1 MDQTAKIFRVNC
13 RMRPVHTFSIAARDE
28 TNGDFGVAV
37 ASKFLAVGSVV
48 PWVQAGVGAVATQSF
63 ANTSFGTG
71 ALERL
76 RGGANLESIAATFA
90 QNDKE
95 YQMRQYGMVAADGSS
110 FTFTGSSCHA
120 WAGGR
125 TGRNFAAQGNLLTGP
140 EVVDALA
147 DVFSTSSLPFPE
159 RLLAAL
165 LAADRAGGDA
175 RGRQSAALY
184 IARERGG
191 YAEFNDRYIDLRAD
205 DHPDPVLE
213 LQRLLSIHRLLFE
226 RPNPNAL
233 LELKGE
239 IATRVL
245 NILKR
250 AGRLESSTWN
260 ETAQAQLNDLAGME
274 NLEERF
280 TKPGF
285 IDPVALD
292 YLDRKYEIPPKPIA
306 QSS

>member
-1 MDQTAKIFRVNC
+1 
-13 RMRPVHTFSIAARDE
+13 MRSINTFSIVARDE
-28 TNGDFGVAV
+28 TNGDLGVAV

-48 PWVQAGVGAVATQSF
+48 PWVRAGVGAVATQSY

-76 RGGANLESIAATFA
+76 QSGTDLESIAAVFA

-125 TGRNFAAQGNLLTGP
+125 TGQNFAAQGNLLTGP

-147 DVFSTSSLPFPE
+147 DVFLTSSLPLPE

-191 YAEFNDRYIDLRAD
+191 YAELNDRYIDLRVD
-205 DHPDPVLE
+205 EHPDPVPE

-226 RPNPNAL
+226 RPNENAL
-233 LELKGE
+233 LELKDE
-239 IATRVL
+239 IATRMLEV
-245 NILKR
+245 LKR
-250 AGRLESSTWN
+250 AGRFEGSTWSDA
-260 ETAQAQLNDLAGME
+260 AQAKLEDLAGME

-280 TKPGF
+280 PKPGF
-285 IDPVALD
+285 IDPVALN
-292 YLDRKYEIPPKPIA
+292 YLEQKYGIPSQSMA